1 MRIHCWI
8 SDSTIEHFPD
18 SPKRGENGAIT
29 RSWGNTL
36 RDPRTDPEADR
47 GGWNGRGKS
56 HGAKKSI
63 ERGREPIFAALF
75 FPQCHYYFFFVF
87 CAASLD
93 TLLALLIL
101 PSLMCTVNTIVFS
114 KLFHCYSVWA
124 GKSKGNIA
132 RLVVETIWAYLILLR
147 LNSLNSYQC
156 RYKSIKWSSSKI
168 PTAVSSQ
175 EIWHS
180 QQTYT

>member
-63 ERGREPIFAALF
+63 KRGRESIFAALF
-75 FPQCHYYFFFVF
+75 FPQCHYYFFLFFVP
-87 CAASLD
+87 ASLD
-93 TLLALLIL
+93 TSLALLIL
-101 PSLMCTVNTIVFS
+101 PSLMCTVNTIVSS
-114 KLFHCYSVWA
+114 KLFHYYSVWA

>member
-8 SDSTIEHFPD
+8 SDSTIENFPD

-36 RDPRTDPEADR
+36 GDPRTDPEADR

-75 FPQCHYYFFFVF
+75 FPQCHYYFFLFFVP
-87 CAASLD
+87 ASLD

-101 PSLMCTVNTIVFS
+101 PSLICTVNTIVFS

-132 RLVVETIWAYLILLR
+132 RLVETIGAYLILLR

-156 RYKSIKWSSSKI
+156 RYKSIKWSSSEI